1 MNHGGVHEKGSLNL
15 MEIINNVKNSDE
27 TSKVGALCIFVGL
40 VRGKAGKDKS
50 VERLE
55 LEAHEEQANL
65 TLNRICS
72 ELCRTSGII
81 DVQIHHMLGEF
92 ESGEELVY
100 VLVAG
105 KHRNEVY
112 PVLKKA
118 VERFKKEAPI
128 FKKEYVK
135 SKNGRLVSYWVSE
148 KRS

>member
-1 MNHGGVHEKGSLNL
+1 MHEKGSLNL
-15 MEIINNVKNSDE
+15 MDIIERVKNSDE
-27 TSKVGALCIFVGL
+27 FSRVGAMCIFVGL
-40 VRGKAGKDKS
+40 VRRKAGKDKS

-55 LEAHEEQANL
+55 LEAHEEQATSVFNG
-65 TLNRICS
+65 ICT
-72 ELCRTSGII
+72 ELGRAHGIV
-81 DVQIHHMLGEF
+81 DVQIHHLLGEF

-105 KHRNEVY
+105 EHRNEVY

-135 SKNGRLVSYWVSE
+135 GKNGKSVSYWVGE
-148 KRS
+148 KRSHT